1 MARSA
6 PQAGRP
12 ASSNSLNRHRI
23 SVRDTPFI
31 QDATTGRR
39 VTSWWLSYIL
49 TLVVFILVLPGAVGA
64 VFQQTWKVDPGT
76 PEAQLQEAVTFA
88 AGLAGL
94 FLWVLLFERRSIV
107 TLGFRRPGLGVLS
120 LLMGVVVGIALNTI
134 PTVLLWAIGAYEVV
148 PPPSGSTSGFAAVPL
163 LLLVLLFVLVQSGT
177 EETLTRGFM
186 LQSSGVA
193 LPGWLAILLPAVVF
207 TLFHGV
213 TTKPFAFAS
222 IFFFALLVTFVV
234 LRQGAL
240 WIAIGIHT
248 GWNFAMG
255 NLFGIPVSGLPPHTT
270 SAIFLAPS
278 EGAPAW
284 LTGGEFGTEASLP
297 ADVVLAVAALAAFL
311 VFRRWDVTREHTPAL
326 ATSQPRDQQ
335 IGSPDS
341 P

>member
-1 MARSA
+1 M
-6 PQAGRP
+6 
-12 ASSNSLNRHRI
+12 

-31 QDATTGRR
+31 QDAITGRR
-39 VTSWWLSYIL
+39 VTRWWLSYIL

-64 VFQQTWKVDPGT
+64 VFQRTWIVDPGT

-88 AGLAGL
+88 TGLVGL
-94 FLWVLLFERRSIV
+94 LLWVWLFERRRIV
-107 TLGFRRPGLGVLS
+107 TLGFRRPGRGVLW
-120 LLMGVVVGIALNTI
+120 LLAGIVVGILLNTI
-134 PTVLLWAIGAYEVV
+134 PTLFLWAVGAYEVV
-148 PPPSGSTSGFAAVPL
+148 TPPAGATAGASAAGM
-163 LLLVLLFVLVQSGT
+163 LLLVLLCVLVQSGT

-193 LPGWLAILLPAVVF
+193 LPGWLAVLLPAVVF

-213 TTKPFAFAS
+213 LVKPFAFAS
-222 IFFFALLVTFVV
+222 IFFFALMVTFIV

-255 NLFGIPVSGLPPHTT
+255 NLYGIPVSGLPPHTT

-278 EGAPAW
+278 DSAPAW

-297 ADVVLAVAALAAFL
+297 ADIVLVIAALAAFL
-311 VFRRWDVTREHTPAL
+311 VFRRWDASRKRTSTLVTSGQSDEQRPH
-326 ATSQPRDQQ
+326 S
-335 IGSPDS
+335 
-341 P
+341 